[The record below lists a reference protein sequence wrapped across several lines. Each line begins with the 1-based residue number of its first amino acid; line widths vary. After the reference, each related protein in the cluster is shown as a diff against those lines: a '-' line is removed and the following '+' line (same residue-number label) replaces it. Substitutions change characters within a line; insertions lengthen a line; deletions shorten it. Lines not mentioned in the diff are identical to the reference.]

1 VFIHSYFA
9 LIDKSNP
16 IEFYDSN
23 IDFINFLND
32 NLMDDDCNNISSDMI
47 DRLFI
52 KVNEEPDF
60 ESTLVINNRNDRIN
74 ILSENN
80 QTSSVFVRQLNT
92 GNTIIYR
99 HRKYKIISINEE

>member
-1 VFIHSYFA
+1 
-9 LIDKSNP
+9 
-16 IEFYDSN
+16 
-23 IDFINFLND
+23 
-32 NLMDDDCNNISSDMI
+32 MDDDCNNISSDMI

>member
-1 VFIHSYFA
+1 MFIHSYFA